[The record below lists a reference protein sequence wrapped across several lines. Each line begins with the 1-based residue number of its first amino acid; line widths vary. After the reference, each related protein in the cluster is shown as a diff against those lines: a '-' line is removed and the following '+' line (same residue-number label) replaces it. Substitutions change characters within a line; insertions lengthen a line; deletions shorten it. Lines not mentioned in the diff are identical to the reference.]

1 MATVPLSRSSNGA
14 PVRITSVDVELVEI
28 PAQSPAFRWRDG
40 LPGSEGPS
48 TGAWLAIRTDE
59 GVDGFAFCHRGIILQ
74 DIVDRRLRDEL
85 VGADPLARELIWHR
99 LWELDRIEYF
109 PVYLSSTVDIAL
121 WDLAGKAAGMPVHQ
135 LLGSFRESIPAYAST
150 ATFGS
155 IEEYLDVAD
164 QCLELGFTAIKLHAW
179 GDARR
184 DARLSAALR
193 DHVGGDIPLMYDGSA
208 GFDLADA
215 VYLGDALA
223 DAGYLWY
230 EEPMRE
236 FSVSAYRQLGER
248 VTVPLLVGEVAQGA
262 HMNTGDFI
270 ATGVAS
276 AVRAGS
282 TLRGGITGAVRA
294 AHLADAYLL
303 RAEVHGG
310 GLANTH
316 LCMAISNTSYYES
329 LVYSNPV
336 PRPAEVD
343 VDGRVHAIDRVG
355 IGYDFANEP
364 GPSDGFLAGGR

>member
-1 MATVPLSRSSNGA
+1 M
-14 PVRITSVDVELVEI
+14 RITSVDVELVDI
-28 PAQSPAFRWRDG
+28 PAQSPPFRWRDG
-40 LPGSEGPS
+40 LPGSEGR
-48 TGAWLAIRTDE
+48 TIGAWLAIRTDA
-59 GVDGFAFCHRGIILQ
+59 GIDGFAFCHRGAILA
-74 DIVDRRLRDEL
+74 DIVDRRLRAEL
-85 VGADPLARELIWHR
+85 VGLDPLAREFIWHR

-109 PVYLSSTVDIAL
+109 PVYLSSVVDIAL
-121 WDLAGKAAGMPVHQ
+121 WDIGGKAAQLPVHQ

-184 DARLSAALR
+184 DAQLSEALR
-193 DHVGGDIPLMYDGSA
+193 AHVGNDIPLMYDGSA
-208 GFDLADA
+208 GFDLVDA

-223 DAGYLWY
+223 EADYVWY

-236 FSVSAYRQLGER
+236 SSVSAYRQLGER
-248 VTVPLLVGEVAQGA
+248 LRIPLLVGEVAQGA

-276 AVRAGS
+276 AVRAGA
-282 TLRGGITGAVRA
+282 TLRGGITGAMRA

-310 GLANTH
+310 GRANTH
-316 LCMAISNTSYYES
+316 LCMAISNTTYYES
-329 LVYSNPV
+329 LIYSNPV
-336 PRPAEVD
+336 IRPAEVQP
-343 VDGRVHAIDRVG
+343 DGRVHAINRVG
-355 IGYDFANEP
+355 IGYDFESEP
-364 GPSDGFLAGGR
+364 GPSRAFVSGGR

>member
-1 MATVPLSRSSNGA
+1 M
-14 PVRITSVDVELVEI
+14 RIISVDVELIEV
-28 PAQSPAFRWRDG
+28 PAQEPAFSWRDG
-40 LPGSEGPS
+40 LPGSEGPT
-48 TGAWLAIRTDE
+48 TGGWLRIRTDQ
-59 GVDGFAFCHRGIILQ
+59 GIDGFAFCPRGVILQ
-74 DIVDRRLRDEL
+74 DIVDRRLRQEL
-85 VGADPLARELIWHR
+85 VGADPLARELLWHR

-109 PVYLSSTVDIAL
+109 PVYLSSVVDIAL
-121 WDLAGKAAGMPVHQ
+121 WDIAGKATGMPVHQ

-155 IEEYLDVAD
+155 VEEYLDVAD
-164 QCLELGFTAIKLHAW
+164 QCLELGYAGIKLHAW

-184 DARLSAALR
+184 DARLSEALR
-193 DHVGGDIPLMYDGSA
+193 DHVGDDIPLMYDGSA
-208 GFDLADA
+208 GFDLIDA
-215 VYLGDALA
+215 VYVGDALA

-236 FSVSAYRQLGER
+236 SSVSAYRQLGER
-248 VTVPLLVGEVAQGA
+248 VKVPLLVAEVAQGA
-262 HMNTGDFI
+262 HMNTADFI

-282 TLRGGITGAVRA
+282 ALRGGITGAMRA

-329 LVYSNPV
+329 LIYSNPV
-336 PRPAEVD
+336 RRPVEVD
-343 VDGRVHAIDRVG
+343 SDGMVHAIDRPG
-355 IGYDFANEP
+355 IGYDFDAEP
-364 GPSDGFLAGGR
+364 GPSVTFTADAE